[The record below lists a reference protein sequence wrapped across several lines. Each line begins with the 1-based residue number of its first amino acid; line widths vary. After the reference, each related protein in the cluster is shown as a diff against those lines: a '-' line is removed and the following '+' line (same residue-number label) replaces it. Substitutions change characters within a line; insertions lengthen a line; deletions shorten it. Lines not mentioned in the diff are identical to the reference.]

1 MPPVKLFR
9 GTSKTGNVQKALDL
23 AIKAAQQSVTG
34 ADRLVEWTLKQ
45 VSGRQG
51 GIAGFHETTVVIK
64 AKIS

>member
-1 MPPVKLFR
+1 MAVKLFR
-9 GTSKTGNVQKALDL
+9 GTSKTGNVQKALEA

-34 ADRLVEWTLKQ
+34 ADRLVEWTLKE

-51 GIAGFHETTVVIK
+51 GIAGFHDATVVIR

>member
-1 MPPVKLFR
+1 MAVKLFR
-9 GTSKTGNVQKALDL
+9 GTSKTGNVQKALEA

-34 ADRLVEWTLKQ
+34 ADRLVEWTLKE

-51 GIAGFHETTVVIK
+51 GSAGFHDATVVIR